1 MGGVV
6 TITNMEQFALHDELA
21 EMLVTVLFELEID
34 ITIEQLLD
42 AADATG
48 IVFTQSPN

>member
-1 MGGVV
+1 M
-6 TITNMEQFALHDELA
+6 IIRLHSREEMEQYELA
-21 EMLVTVLFELEID
+21 GMLVTVLFELEID

-48 IVFTQSPN
+48 IVFTESPN